1 MPLRTAFHCETG
13 HFIDLRGV
21 VERLFYKLASAK
33 RNLAIMKFACR
44 ASKYAYIMEKHFLRS
59 FAFVHKARQYT
70 QNRNMSHVAHKPSIF
85 GAKNVHY
92 TYIYIYREWE
102 IPLNSNI

>member
-1 MPLRTAFHCETG
+1 MPLRAAIHCETG
-13 HFIDLRGV
+13 QFGDLRGHFMDLRGV

-85 GAKNVHY
+85 GAKNVDY
-92 TYIYIYREWE
+92 TGNGKSR
-102 IPLNSNI
+102 